1 LAGFNDT
8 PELDPAHVLRTIE
21 RAGDKLRPLNQLP
34 LTGFQRLERG
44 KTVVIMDCGAPP
56 RHGLDDHAHA
66 GTLSFELTHND
77 ERMIVNCGAHPWSK
91 EWGQVQRTTAAHSTL
106 IVDNTN
112 SAMLLPHGGLA
123 LRPGVVTCR
132 REETD
137 GQIWLD
143 TSHDGYEEGF
153 GLVHRRKLYLSAD
166 GHDFMGEEHLV
177 GPGGNS
183 YALRF
188 HLHPQVSVSVTQN
201 GQAAFIKMPN
211 GSGWRLRVDGA
222 DLALAESVHIGIGGQ
237 VRRSQQIVAIGTIE
251 QDQTEIRWLLQREGG
266 KK

>member
-1 LAGFNDT
+1 
-8 PELDPAHVLRTIE
+8 
-21 RAGDKLRPLNQLP
+21 
-34 LTGFQRLERG
+34 
-44 KTVVIMDCGAPP
+44 
-56 RHGLDDHAHA
+56 
-66 GTLSFELTHND
+66 
-77 ERMIVNCGAHPWSK
+77 MIVNCGAHPWSK

-112 SAMLLPHGGLA
+112 SAMLLPHGGMA
-123 LRPGVVTCR
+123 LRPEIVTCR

-177 GPGGNS
+177 GPGGNA

-188 HLHPQVSVSVTQN
+188 HLHPQANVSVSQN
-201 GQAAFIKMPN
+201 GQTAFIKMPK

-222 DLALAESVHIGIGGQ
+222 DLGLAESVHIGQGGQ
-237 VRRSQQIVAIGTIE
+237 VRRSQQIVVIGTIE
-251 QDQTEIRWLLQREGG
+251 ADQTQIRWLLQREGG

>member
-1 LAGFNDT
+1 
-8 PELDPAHVLRTIE
+8 VLQVFE

-34 LTGFQRLERG
+34 LTGFQRLDRG

-56 RHGLDDHAHA
+56 RHGLDSHAHA
-66 GTLSFELTHND
+66 GTLSFELSHDD

-123 LRPGVVTCR
+123 LRPEVVTCR

-177 GPGGNS
+177 GPGGNA

-188 HLHPQVSVSVTQN
+188 HLHPQVSVNVTQN
-201 GQAAFIKMPN
+201 GQTAFIKMPK

-222 DLALAESVHIGIGGQ
+222 DLALAESVHIGLGGQ
-237 VRRSQQIVAIGTIE
+237 VRRSQQIVVIGTIE
-251 QDQTEIRWLLQREGG
+251 SDQTEIRWLLQREGG

>member
-1 LAGFNDT
+1 
-8 PELDPAHVLRTIE
+8 
-21 RAGDKLRPLNQLP
+21 
-34 LTGFQRLERG
+34 
-44 KTVVIMDCGAPP
+44 MD
-56 RHGLDDHAHA
+56 
-66 GTLSFELTHND
+66 
-77 ERMIVNCGAHPWSK
+77 IVNCGAHPWSK

-106 IVDNTN
+106 VVDNTN
-112 SAMLLPHGGLA
+112 SAMLLPHGGMA

-153 GLVHRRKLYLSAD
+153 GLVHRRKLYLSLD
-166 GHDFMGEEHLV
+166 GNDFMGEEHLV
-177 GPGGNS
+177 GPGGNA

-201 GQAAFIKMPN
+201 GQSAFIKMPK

-222 DLALAESVHIGIGGQ
+222 ELRDIRARHIGMVFQSVALLPHVDPLDGDPENSDSHFMTKSSAQRGPGA
-237 VRRSQQIVAIGTIE
+237 RSSSAAASRNRNWSRSPGSAASRSS
-251 QDQTEIRWLLQREGG
+251 RW
-266 KK
+266 